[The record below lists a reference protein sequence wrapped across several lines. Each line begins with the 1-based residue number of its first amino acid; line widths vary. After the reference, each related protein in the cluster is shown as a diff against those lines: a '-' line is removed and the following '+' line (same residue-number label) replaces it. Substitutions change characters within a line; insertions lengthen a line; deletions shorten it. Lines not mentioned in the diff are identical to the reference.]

1 LPYVS
6 KEVIHSDRIQYI
18 RKPFKTIP
26 MNRISTLT
34 VSLLFVALIFTSC
47 SSSEKVKTND
57 RFQAVKLPDN
67 SIALLNQNSSIEYNK
82 DFKSRIVKQTGEVFY
97 LVEKGNSPFIIDTK
111 KGKVT
116 VLGTEFNV
124 KADEEELEV
133 EVESGTV
140 KLTADKVEKDIRRGE
155 RAVVR
160 EAEKGIQV
168 AKAEFD
174 YKGWTKNLNSDLEKL
189 GREINKG
196 AKQLEKET
204 KKIGKD
210 INKELKKLGN

>member
-1 LPYVS
+1 M
-6 KEVIHSDRIQYI
+6 I
-18 RKPFKTIP
+18 
-26 MNRISTLT
+26 RISTLT
-34 VSLLFVALIFTSC
+34 VSLLFVALIFSSC
-47 SSSEKVKTND
+47 SSSENVKTND
-57 RFQAVKLPDN
+57 SFQAVKLPDN

-97 LVEKGNSPFIIDTK
+97 MVEEGISPFIVETNKDQ
-111 KGKVT
+111 
-116 VLGTEFNV
+116 VLVVGTEFNV
-124 KADEEELEV
+124 KADNEELEV

-155 RAVVR
+155 RAVVS

-189 GREINKG
+189 GREINRG

-204 KKIGKD
+204 KRLGKD

>member
-1 LPYVS
+1 
-6 KEVIHSDRIQYI
+6 
-18 RKPFKTIP
+18 

>member
-1 LPYVS
+1 
-6 KEVIHSDRIQYI
+6 
-18 RKPFKTIP
+18 
-26 MNRISTLT
+26 M
-34 VSLLFVALIFTSC
+34 
-47 SSSEKVKTND
+47 
-57 RFQAVKLPDN
+57 
-67 SIALLNQNSSIEYNK
+67 
-82 DFKSRIVKQTGEVFY
+82 
-97 LVEKGNSPFIIDTK
+97 VEKGNSPFIIDTK

>member
-1 LPYVS
+1 MPYVS